1 MSIGSI
7 TPAST
12 LLASLASGET
22 GAAQSQGT
30 GALFTQ
36 LLAQELEQLTEQVAS
51 AAAVDGQPVGA
62 AATSN
67 GAGATPA
74 HGAAIDTGV
83 MPVTA
88 AATTAAAAST
98 TAAATAPATTDASLQ
113 ASATSGPTTKPA
125 GHWYEVSY
133 VHGATPVSKG
143 PTAAHFVKGTTG
155 KLLLTARTTGLTQ
168 ITVRLHGTV
177 ADPTAAAKA
186 TASVM
191 AQIDALVAD
200 GQA

>member
-67 GAGATPA
+67 GAGAIPA
-74 HGAAIDTGV
+74 YGAAIDTGV

-88 AATTAAAAST
+88 AAT

-113 ASATSGPTTKPA
+113 ASATSGPTTTPA

>member
-88 AATTAAAAST
+88 AATTAAA
-98 TAAATAPATTDASLQ
+98 TAPATTDASLQ
-113 ASATSGPTTKPA
+113 ASATSGPTTTPA